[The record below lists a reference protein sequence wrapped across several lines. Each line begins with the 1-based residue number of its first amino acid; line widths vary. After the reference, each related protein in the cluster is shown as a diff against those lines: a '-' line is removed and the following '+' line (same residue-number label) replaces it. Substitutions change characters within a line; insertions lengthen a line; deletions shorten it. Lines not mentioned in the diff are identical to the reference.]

1 MAAYLSS
8 KDYDSVSLSEGLCEL
23 NANIY
28 LQPWFDDRMQSAFR
42 FYDLL
47 TNIIDVYEVT
57 TRDP

>member
-1 MAAYLSS
+1 MTTYLSS
-8 KDYDSVSLSEGLCEL
+8 QDYDSVCLSEGLCEL

-28 LQPWFDDRMQSAFR
+28 LQSWFDDRMQFAFR